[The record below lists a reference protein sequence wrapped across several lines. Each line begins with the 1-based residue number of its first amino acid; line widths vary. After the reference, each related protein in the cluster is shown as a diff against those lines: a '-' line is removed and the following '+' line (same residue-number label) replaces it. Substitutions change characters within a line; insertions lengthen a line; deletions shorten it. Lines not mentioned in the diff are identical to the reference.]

1 MPVNQLELCWGT
13 VERASLIE
21 LLGAA
26 DRAGYGSV
34 TVTPRSY
41 LQLSGR
47 DTRSVR
53 SFLADRPLRVHVVDA
68 ILGGL
73 PGSPR
78 AEQVEPRFR
87 PLFEYSSAQCFD
99 VAGHLNAAAVNVAH
113 FLGAAVG
120 LDALSDAV
128 AGLAAEARSR
138 GVLITV
144 ECIPGTGIPSLS
156 AAHRIAAAAGSD
168 VVSVMLDTWHHARS
182 GGGVGDIRQLP
193 PGAIGGLQ
201 LSDRRA
207 PPPGTP
213 YRAMEDRLLPGRG
226 ELPLAELLSAAL
238 GNSPDVPVGVEVF
251 SSELRAMSFDDAAAA
266 GNEAL
271 QDVLAGARP
280 GDRAT
285 RVATGGNQ
293 PWDASHRPKA

>member
-1 MPVNQLELCWGT
+1 VSQLELCWGT

-34 TVTPRSY
+34 AVTPGSY
-41 LQLSGR
+41 LRLPGR
-47 DTRSVR
+47 DARSVR
-53 SFLADRPLRVHVVDA
+53 SFLADRPLRVHVIDA

-73 PGSPR
+73 PGSPG
-78 AEQVEPRFR
+78 AGQVEPRFR
-87 PLFEYSSAQCFD
+87 PMFEYSPAQCFD
-99 VAGHLNAAAVNVAH
+99 VAGNLGATAVNVAH

-128 AGLAAEARSR
+128 AALAAEARSR
-138 GVLITV
+138 SLLLTI
-144 ECIPGTGIPSLS
+144 ESIPGTGIPSLA
-156 AAHRIAAAAGSD
+156 AAHHIAAAAGPD
-168 VVSVMLDTWHHARS
+168 VVSVMLDSWHHARS
-182 GGGVGDIRQLP
+182 GGGVNDVRQLP

-226 ELPLAELLSAAL
+226 ELPLAALLSAAL
-238 GNSPDVPVGVEVF
+238 GNSPDVPVGIEVF
-251 SSELRAMSFDDAAAA
+251 SSELRAMSFDEAAAA

-271 QDVLAGARP
+271 QDVLAGAGP

-293 PWDASHRPKA
+293 PWDTSHRPKA